1 MTIAIP
7 KPSSLPD
14 MPQDLDMEQ
23 SDTHAVPEEK
33 IPTQEEIILNH
44 EQRIQALEA
53 AFMRVRGAI

>member
-14 MPQDLDMEQ
+14 MPQESNNPNEPSDLKLP
-23 SDTHAVPEEK
+23 SAEEV
-33 IPTQEEIILNH
+33 ILNH

-53 AFMRVRGAI
+53 ALMRIRGAI

>member
-14 MPQDLDMEQ
+14 MPQE
-23 SDTHAVPEEK
+23 SN
-33 IPTQEEIILNH
+33 TQEQLDLPQDLKLPSAEEVILNH

-53 AFMRVRGAI
+53 ALMRIRGAI

>member
-14 MPQDLDMEQ
+14 MPQEQ
-23 SDTHAVPEEK
+23 DIQEEK
-33 IPTQEEIILNH
+33 LPSSEEIILNH

-53 AFMRVRGAI
+53 AFMRIRGAI